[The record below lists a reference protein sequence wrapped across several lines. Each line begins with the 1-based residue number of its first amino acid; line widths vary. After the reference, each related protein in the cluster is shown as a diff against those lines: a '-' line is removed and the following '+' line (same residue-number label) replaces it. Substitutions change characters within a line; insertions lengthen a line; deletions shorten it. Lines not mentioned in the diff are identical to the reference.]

1 MTSIKRFGAEVA
13 DAERRPSTIALGI
26 GGAGRNIISE
36 MDSKSLSNI
45 RMYEVGTSERK
56 PDISYIKI
64 SKEDMCD
71 AYESGLPVG
80 KRPLTQSE
88 KRINRRIRT
97 TDLFY
102 LVSGLGG
109 ETGSWST
116 LACAE
121 LSKKYSA
128 FVLGF
133 FAKPFESESI
143 DRRRFADEAQ
153 KRIQEYVDVAA
164 VFPNS
169 KLLDINP
176 HLPLKKAFEVMNTIM
191 RLPMED
197 LNGVITK
204 EDIPNLKRFCEG
216 VDEFRI
222 GAGYGKGRER
232 GMRASKEALNSPW
245 LDDFEDYETILT
257 VVTSGKGSGEVEAQ
271 DAMEEIH
278 REWPD
283 ANIMWGLRKDPSID
297 DRTRVTLLAGT

>member
-13 DAERRPSTIALGI
+13 DAEQRPSTIALGI

-56 PDISYIKI
+56 PDISFIKI
-64 SKEDMCD
+64 SKEDMCEV
-71 AYESGLPVG
+71 YESGLPLD

-121 LSKKYSA
+121 LSEKFGA

-133 FAKPFESESI
+133 FAKPFESENRN
-143 DRRRFADEAQ
+143 RRRFADEAQ
-153 KRIQEYVDVAA
+153 EKIQEHVDVAA

-169 KLLDINP
+169 RLLDINP
-176 HLPLKKAFEVMNTIM
+176 QLPLKKAFEVMNTIM

-197 LNGVITK
+197 LNAVITK
-204 EDIPNLKRFCEG
+204 EDISNLKKFCEG

-232 GMRASKEALNSPW
+232 GKRASKEALNSPW
-245 LDDFEDYETILT
+245 LEDIDDYETILA

-271 DAMEEIH
+271 DAMEEIS

-283 ANIMWGLRKDPSID
+283 AKIMWGLRKDPSIEE
-297 DRTRVTLLAGT
+297 RTRVTLLAGT